1 MPSGRALLVGL
12 AAGLLHAALLVA
24 VALELGYEVGPTDY
38 SFVGATWR
46 YGGLVVVAALPVWLA
61 VRHRVVVPLVLLV
74 VVTGYVLGMELTP
87 PGPTFR
93 DVAEVER
100 LSEPTGIVVVENGLY
115 VVRYMVNASVWV
127 VGFLFAGLTEYAART
142 STDALPA
149 VTSAPAWL
157 TLQGTRQDAA
167 VLAAALGLV
176 HATVMVWFAV
186 RLGVTASGGFEAVLY
201 LYGAV
206 GTWLL
211 AAVPLYLL
219 VRHGLVAP
227 AALLSALVLFDAF
240 AEFSASVED
249 PHALYFGAWFFFLG
263 VLLVVAGV
271 EWGLRRGEVLG
282 WAQSLG

>member
-1 MPSGRALLVGL
+1 MPSGRALLAGV
-12 AAGLLHAALLVA
+12 AAGLLHAALLVG

-38 SFVGATWR
+38 SVLGVTWR
-46 YGGLVVVAALPVWLA
+46 YGGLVVLAALPVWLA
-61 VRHRVVVPLVLLV
+61 VRHRVVVPLVVVV

-100 LSEPTGIVVVENGLY
+100 LSEPTGVVVVENGLY

-127 VGFLFAGLTEYAART
+127 VGLLFAGLVEYAVRRT
-142 STDALPA
+142 TGGLPA
-149 VTSAPAWL
+149 VTAAPAWL
-157 TLQGTRQDAA
+157 PVQGSRQDAA

-176 HATVMVWFAV
+176 HAAVMVSFAV
-186 RLGVTASGGFEAVLY
+186 RIGVTGSSGFEPLLY
-201 LYGAV
+201 VYGTV

-227 AALLSALVLFDAF
+227 AALLTALVLFDAF

-249 PHALYFGAWFFFLG
+249 PHVLYFGAWFFFLG

-271 EWGLRRGEVLG
+271 EWGLRRAEFVG
-282 WAQSLG
+282 WAQSIG